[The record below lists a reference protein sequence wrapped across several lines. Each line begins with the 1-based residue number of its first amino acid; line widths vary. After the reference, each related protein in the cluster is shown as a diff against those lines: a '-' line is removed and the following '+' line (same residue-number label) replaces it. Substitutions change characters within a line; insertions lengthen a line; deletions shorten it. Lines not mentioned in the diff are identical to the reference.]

1 MVQNTNPLEAKETRD
16 FSSKQT
22 VEFRC
27 PDGSA
32 DIYLLLAGLT
42 VAARHGLES
51 EDSLDFA
58 EKTYVDVNIFDDEHK
73 HRTEQL
79 EQLPVSCHE
88 SAQELERQRDIYLQ
102 YGVFDEITINGIAK
116 NLKSYNDQN
125 IREEVGND
133 EEKILALVDRFFH
146 CG

>member
-1 MVQNTNPLEAKETRD
+1 MLKHANPLEETNTTD

-42 VAARHGLES
+42 VAARHGLEM
-51 EDSLDFA
+51 ENALEYAD
-58 EKTYVDVNIFDDEHK
+58 KTYVDVNIFEAEHQDK
-73 HRTEQL
+73 ANSL
-79 EQLPVSCHE
+79 DQLPVSCWS
-88 SAQELERQRDIYLQ
+88 SASALETQKDIFMK
-102 YGVFDEITINGIAK
+102 YGVFDERTINGIID
-116 NLKSYNDQN
+116 NLKAHKDENL
-125 IREEVGND
+125 REEIGND
-133 EEKILALVDRFFH
+133 EEKILELVDRFFH